1 MEKRN
6 VWTDVKDPLE
16 IHEDKR
22 GRIADI
28 FYKQKFPKIIIFNLK
43 KGAIRGNHY
52 RLRGNQY
59 FLLLNGSLEYWYKPS
74 NSNEIAKKI
83 IMQEG
88 DLINNPPNEIHALRA
103 IEKSKFIMFS
113 TWLRTDE
120 ERQKNNINVNSIV
133 QEET

>member
-1 MEKRN
+1 
-6 VWTDVKDPLE
+6 
-16 IHEDKR
+16 
-22 GRIADI
+22 
-28 FYKQKFPKIIIFNLK
+28 
-43 KGAIRGNHY
+43 
-52 RLRGNQY
+52 
-59 FLLLNGSLEYWYKPS
+59 
-74 NSNEIAKKI
+74 
-83 IMQEG
+83 MQEG